1 MNKRQKRAH
10 SKINDLKSRISEL
23 EVEKC
28 SISIELSVV
37 KEKCEQAKSE
47 VEQLKQQKIGLQKKV
62 SHIKKQ
68 KSTQANEIDLLK
80 EHNAAN
86 ILKLESCAKE
96 LKEKTKN

>member
-10 SKINDLKSRISEL
+10 SKTNDLKSRISEL

-28 SISIELSVV
+28 SISSELSEV
-37 KEKCEQAKSE
+37 KEKCEQVQSE
-47 VEQLKQQKIGLQKKV
+47 VEKLKQKIGLQKKV
-62 SHIKKQ
+62 SHINKQ